1 VIRVCVKCYRRWVSL
16 DAEVTVI
23 LDQCPTCRAGM
34 APLSTLRG
42 ESKGKP
48 RPEPREKQA

>member
-1 VIRVCVKCYRRWVSL
+1 MTRICTKCYRYWVSL

-34 APLSTLRG
+34 EPLSTLRG
-42 ESKGKP
+42 GPKKREEEPLAAKP
-48 RPEPREKQA
+48 